1 MTIGLERTRS
11 GIKKAFMDNKIF
23 ELADQLKAAKDKKKE
38 IDAEVKELGARI
50 DELDLALS
58 DAMAEA
64 ECEKFS
70 RNGNT
75 FYLNTRLYTSPIAGQ
90 KEAMFQALKDNGYGE
105 IVTETV
111 NANTL
116 ASFVKEQM
124 AENND
129 EVSEWIAQVVNTFEK
144 VSVGIRKG

>member
-1 MTIGLERTRS
+1 
-11 GIKKAFMDNKIF
+11 MDNKIF
-23 ELADQLKAAKDKKKE
+23 DLADQLKAAKDKKKDL
-38 IDAEVKELGARI
+38 DAQVKEVTAAI
-50 DELDLALS
+50 EQLDLALS

-64 ECEKFS
+64 ECERFS
-70 RNGNT
+70 RNGST
-75 FYLNTRLYTSPIAGQ
+75 FYLNTRLFASPVAGR
-90 KEAMFQALKDNGYGE
+90 KEELFQALKDNGFGE

-124 AENND
+124 SLNND
-129 EVSEWIAQVVNTFEK
+129 EIPEWISEVVSTFEK

>member
-1 MTIGLERTRS
+1 
-11 GIKKAFMDNKIF
+11 MDNIF
-23 ELADQLKAAKDKKKE
+23 SLADQLKELKDRKK
-38 IDAEVKELGARI
+38 DLDTEVKALNAEI
-50 DELDLALS
+50 EKLDMELS

-64 ECEKFS
+64 ECERFS
-70 RNGNT
+70 RNGST
-75 FYLNTRLYTSPIAGQ
+75 FYLNTRLFASPVAGR
-90 KEAMFQALKDNGYGE
+90 KDEMITALKDNGYGD

-124 AENND
+124 SLNSD
-129 EVSEWIAQVVNTFEK
+129 EVPTWLTDVVSTYEK

>member
-1 MTIGLERTRS
+1 MEN
-11 GIKKAFMDNKIF
+11 AQIF
-23 ELADQLKAAKDKKKE
+23 TLADQLKDCREQKKE
-38 IDAEVKELGARI
+38 LEAKVKELTAEI
-50 DELDLALS
+50 DRLDLTLS

-64 ECEKFS
+64 EVERFS
-70 RNGNT
+70 RNGST
-75 FYLNTRLYTSPIAGQ
+75 FYLSTRLYASPAAGQ
-90 KEAMFQALKDNGYGE
+90 KEALFQALKENGFSS

-129 EVSEWIAQVVNTFEK
+129 EIPAWLTEKISVFEK
-144 VSVGIRKG
+144 VSVGVRKG

>member
-1 MTIGLERTRS
+1 
-11 GIKKAFMDNKIF
+11 MDNIF
-23 ELADQLKAAKDKKKE
+23 SLADQLKELKDRKK
-38 IDAEVKELGARI
+38 D
-50 DELDLALS
+50 LDLEIKGITAEIERLDMELS

-64 ECEKFS
+64 ECERFS
-70 RNGNT
+70 RNGST
-75 FYLNTRLYTSPIAGQ
+75 FYLNTRLFASPVAGR
-90 KEAMFQALKDNGYGE
+90 KDEMIMALKDNGYGD

-124 AENND
+124 SLNSD
-129 EVSEWIAQVVNTFEK
+129 EVPTWLTDVVSTYEK

>member
-1 MTIGLERTRS
+1 
-11 GIKKAFMDNKIF
+11 MDTKIF
-23 ELADQLKAAKDKKKE
+23 DLADQLKACREQKKE
-38 IDAEVKELGARI
+38 LEAQVKTLTAEIDR
-50 DELDLALS
+50 LDLALS

-64 ECEKFS
+64 EVERFS
-70 RNGNT
+70 RNGST
-75 FYLNTRLYTSPIAGQ
+75 FYLSSRLYASPAAGM
-90 KEAMFQALKDNGYGE
+90 KEALFQALKENGYAS

-129 EVSEWIAQVVNTFEK
+129 EVPAWLTGKISTHEK
-144 VSVGIRKG
+144 ISVGVRKG

>member
-1 MTIGLERTRS
+1 
-11 GIKKAFMDNKIF
+11 MDNTQIF
-23 ELADQLKAAKDKKKE
+23 EMADELKAYKEKKKE
-38 IDAEVKELGARI
+38 LEAEVKAVTAEIER
-50 DELDLALS
+50 LDLELS

-64 ECEKFS
+64 EVERFS
-70 RNGNT
+70 RNGRT
-75 FYLNTRLYTSPIAGQ
+75 FYLSSRLYASPAAGM
-90 KEAMFQALKDNGYGE
+90 KEELFQALKDNGFGF

-124 AENND
+124 AENNE
-129 EVSEWIAQVVNTFEK
+129 EVPAWLTEKISTYEK